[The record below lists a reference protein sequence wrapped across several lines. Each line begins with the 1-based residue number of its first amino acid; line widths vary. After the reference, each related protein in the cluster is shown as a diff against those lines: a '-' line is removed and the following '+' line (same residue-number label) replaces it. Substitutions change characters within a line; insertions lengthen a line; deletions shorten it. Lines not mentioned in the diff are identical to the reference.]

1 MMVIIETV
9 PNPEIVFRDEIVMAA
24 DLVRVDKSDSDC
36 CADSERDTVPVLLC
50 FSVTV
55 VRIV

>member
-1 MMVIIETV
+1 VAVIIETV

-36 CADSERDTVPVLLC
+36 WADADRDNKSDLLCLSDTVK
-50 FSVTV
+50 
-55 VRIV
+55 RIV